1 MAEAC
6 SIAGRGML
14 ERWPRHARAT
24 GKKCSSMLEH
34 GRGMLERREECSS
47 MIEDGRGMIE
57 WWPSHARATGGK
69 CSRQARAM
77 AERWP
82 TEKCW
87 GALEQWPRRRARNAR
102 GTLERWPR
110 NARAMAEKETAEKF
124 SRHARSMAESQLEGR
139 ERNARVMLERRQWV
153 EWRKWVRASEYFTE
167 VNKISQKIFLY
178 PSSAILMFTGVRWP
192 NVRLYL

>member
-1 MAEAC
+1 MLERREGNA
-6 SIAGRGML
+6 RGKL
-14 ERWPRHARAT
+14 ERWPRDGRPRNAGAR
-24 GKKCSSMLEH
+24 SSN
-34 GRGMLERREECSS
+34 GRGT
-47 MIEDGRGMIE
+47 
-57 WWPSHARATGGK
+57 ARSTGEK
-69 CSRQARAM
+69 CSRHGRAM
-77 AERWP
+77 AETWP

-110 NARAMAEKETAEKF
+110 NAREMAEKF
-124 SRHARSMAESQLEGR
+124 SRHARSMAESQLERR
-139 ERNARVMLERRQWV
+139 ERNARVMLERQQWG
-153 EWRKWVRASEYFTE
+153 EWGKWVRASEYFTE